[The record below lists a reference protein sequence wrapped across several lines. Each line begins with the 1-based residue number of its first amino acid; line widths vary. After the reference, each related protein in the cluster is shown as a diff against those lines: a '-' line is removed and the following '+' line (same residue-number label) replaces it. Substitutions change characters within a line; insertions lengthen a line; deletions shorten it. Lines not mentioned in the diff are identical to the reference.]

1 VKLFDEVGLGGG
13 RFVVAA
19 VDESGRLSWETT
31 EIYRSES

>member
-1 VKLFDEVGLGGG
+1 LGGG

-31 EIYRSES
+31 EIYGSESKSHP